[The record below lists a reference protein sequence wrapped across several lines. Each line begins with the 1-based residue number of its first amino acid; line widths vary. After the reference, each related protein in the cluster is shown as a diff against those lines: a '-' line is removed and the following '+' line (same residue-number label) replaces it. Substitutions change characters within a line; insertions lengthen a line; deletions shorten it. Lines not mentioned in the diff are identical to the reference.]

1 MNYCESKRYM
11 KTFIIFFFYSI
22 LLATSGTALE
32 NAAAAMKT
40 GLFREALNHVEVAQS
55 QDHSNAEVYRLKA
68 LLHEALNEPNNAIQA
83 WKSCLINT
91 QNDLLINEAKIH
103 IQSLQGRE

>member
-1 MNYCESKRYM
+1 MNHCKSKRYM
-11 KTFIIFFFYSI
+11 KTFIIFIFYG
-22 LLATSGTALE
+22 LVLAGSGTALE
-32 NAAAAMKT
+32 NAAAAMKA

-55 QDHSNAEVYRLKA
+55 QDHSNAEVYRLRA

-83 WKSCLINT
+83 WESCLKNT
-91 QNDLLINEAKIH
+91 QNDLLINEAKVH